1 MAMRADATRVA
12 VEEMTAPV
20 ATAEAE
26 LRYPLPPPPDEP
38 PALPPPPLLPVM
50 WLVAA
55 ASRKRR
61 TAALFN

>member
-26 LRYPLPPPPDEP
+26 LRYPLPPADEP
-38 PALPPPPLLPVM
+38 PALPLPVM